1 MSQPVPPPASLPSA
15 SPVSLQASDP
25 PARADEALRPE
36 ARDLCGG
43 RRRALAMPGLEG
55 RLSLLE
61 WDGPAGYP
69 AEGPALVWLHATGFH
84 ALTYRRLL
92 IDLAAHMPVVALDQ
106 RGHGAT
112 TLPAMPGRT
121 RVHDAYF
128 RDAVAVL
135 EGLGRPAVLGG
146 HSLGCLVGF
155 GLAGRRPD
163 LVGGLLLAE
172 PVLVPQRLARLFAV
186 ARAFGQADRVSR
198 MAAGARRRRGVFPSR
213 MAMLDSYA
221 GRGAF
226 RTWPAE
232 VLADYVA
239 GAVRGRADGQVELAC
254 SPDWEAETFN
264 ALPMRLWRWIAAIR
278 CPITLLRGGRGSTCR
293 AESAARLIA
302 MKPWT
307 REVLRPEAS
316 HFLPQE
322 LPDLVAEEVL
332 RLTAAVAEGRTPAN

>member
-1 MSQPVPPPASLPSA
+1 MPQSSEHPAAAVP
-15 SPVSLQASDP
+15 
-25 PARADEALRPE
+25 RADESLRAD
-36 ARDLCGG
+36 ARDLQGG
-43 RRRALAMPGLEG
+43 RRRSLAIPGAEG

-69 AEGPALVWLHATGFH
+69 ADGPALVWLHATGFH

-92 IDLAAHMPVVALDQ
+92 IDIAAQMPVVALDL
-106 RGHGAT
+106 RGHGST
-112 TLPAMPGRT
+112 TLPAVPGRT
-121 RVHDAYF
+121 RVHRAYF
-128 RDAVAVL
+128 GDVVTVL
-135 EGLGRPAVLGG
+135 EGLGRPAILGG

-163 LVGGLLLAE
+163 LVRGLLLAE
-172 PVLVPQRLARLFAV
+172 PVLVPQRLARLFAI

-198 MAAGARRRRGVFPSR
+198 MAAGARRRRAVFPSR
-213 MAMLDSYA
+213 MAMLESYA

-232 VLADYVA
+232 TLADYVA
-239 GAVRGRADGQVELAC
+239 GGARGRPDGQVELAC
-254 SPDWEAETFN
+254 SPAWEAETFN
-264 ALPMRLWRWIAAIR
+264 ALPARLWRWIAGID

-293 AESAARLIA
+293 EQSAARLKA

-322 LPDLVAEEVL
+322 EPDLVVEEVR
-332 RLTAAVAEGRTPAN
+332 RLTAAVAEGRATAN